1 MAVSRSGYVFS
12 CTCFPIYQLIAFQ
25 CNGPFQR
32 RPFSC
37 LHAHARQ
44 RAAAEGK
51 GCSMDNFYD
60 EMGGIIPMG
69 RVGTTEEFAN
79 VALFLAYDA
88 GSYVTGTAIDVDGG
102 MSPVT

>member
-1 MAVSRSGYVFS
+1 
-12 CTCFPIYQLIAFQ
+12 
-25 CNGPFQR
+25 
-32 RPFSC
+32 
-37 LHAHARQ
+37 
-44 RAAAEGK
+44 
-51 GCSMDNFYD
+51 MDNFYD

>member
-1 MAVSRSGYVFS
+1 MPSRPCAPARSG
-12 CTCFPIYQLIAFQ
+12 
-25 CNGPFQR
+25 R
-32 RPFSC
+32 RQG
-37 LHAHARQ
+37 LL
-44 RAAAEGK
+44 
-51 GCSMDNFYD
+51 FYD